1 MVSFPL
7 AKQARIETHLA
18 ALCKCD
24 RGPQGKCASHMQACA
39 LGGVLELAIA
49 RIGHVQA
56 LKFQVGIR
64 SLMDGICQQPE
75 IQHR

>member
-7 AKQARIETHLA
+7 PRQARIETHLA

-24 RGPQGKCASHMQACA
+24 RGPQGKCASHMQARA
-39 LGGVLELAIA
+39 LGGVLELAVA
-49 RIGHVQA
+49 RIRHMQA
-56 LKFQVGIR
+56 LKFQVRIR
-64 SLMDGICQQPE
+64 SHMDGICQQPK